1 MKTYDGLLRLFFRHH
16 SRNIC
21 WGDLPNHEE
30 VEAGAADELA
40 PAVELEPELGLDD
53 LFCFFLLDNPA
64 SSLSSSSS
72 SFLFFLD
79 FLSGLPDLS
88 VLLDLSALLLV
99 VTFPPALVDKDDT
112 TAPPG
117 PVRPRRPIVVLS

>member
-21 WGDLPNHEE
+21 CGDLPNHEE

-53 LFCFFLLDNPA
+53 LFGFFLLDNPA

-72 SFLFFLD
+72 FLPLLD
-79 FLSGLPDLS
+79 FLSSLPDLS
-88 VLLDLSALLLV
+88 VLLLV
-99 VTFPPALVDKDDT
+99 VIFPPAFVDKDDT

-117 PVRPRRPIVVLS
+117 PVRPRRRPIFVLR